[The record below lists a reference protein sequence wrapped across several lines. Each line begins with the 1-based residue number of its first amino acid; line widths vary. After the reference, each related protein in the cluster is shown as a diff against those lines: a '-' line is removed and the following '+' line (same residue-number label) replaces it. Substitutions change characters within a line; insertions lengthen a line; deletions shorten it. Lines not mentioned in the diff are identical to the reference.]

1 MSDMQKWEYILVQT
15 LGEDDW
21 EVRAFFP
28 KAYRLTSNGFE
39 LIFECN
45 INKRDAMESA
55 VASFIAQL
63 GAEGWE
69 MVGTGSVSGRWY
81 CIYFKRPIP

>member
-1 MSDMQKWEYILVQT
+1 MQKWEYILVQSFS
-15 LGEDDW
+15 EWNW
-21 EVRAFFP
+21 EVQAGFP

-39 LIFECN
+39 LIFECKT
-45 INKRDAMESA
+45 NKKGAAESA
-55 VASFIAQL
+55 VGKFIAQL

-69 MVGTGSVSGRWY
+69 MVGTGNLGEKWY